1 MTAASGG
8 GTIVI
13 SIAENVVMP
22 GNHAATQNF
31 TRVAYPSITISTT
44 DTDIREREL
53 VDFDIVFTEPVT
65 AFTAGDITVTGG
77 TRGALTANSATSYTL
92 SVTAGVGAGMITL
105 AIAQNVVTPG
115 NQALSQSFTRNAHDA
130 VDISTTDPAIY
141 EDETFT
147 VNITF
152 PESVTGFAVSDITV
166 TGGALGTLTGSGASY
181 SIPVTAAS
189 GAGNIV
195 VSVAQDVVNEGNAA
209 ASATF
214 TRLGFTDTVTITA
227 IDTDIREGE
236 TFNVD
241 IGFSASVT
249 GFVVGDI
256 AVTGASINGLTG
268 SGTDYDLSLTA
279 NSGAGTYCCLH
290 CSERGDAG

>member
-1 MTAASGG
+1 M
-8 GTIVI
+8 
-13 SIAENVVMP
+13 
-22 GNHAATQNF
+22 
-31 TRVAYPSITISTT
+31 
-44 DTDIREREL
+44 
-53 VDFDIVFTEPVT
+53 
-65 AFTAGDITVTGG
+65 
-77 TRGALTANSATSYTL
+77 
-92 SVTAGVGAGMITL
+92 TAGVGAGMITL

-214 TRLGFTDTVTITA
+214 TRLALPTVTITA

-279 NSGAGTYCCLH
+279 NSGAGNIIVSIAANVVMPGNIANSVTFTR
-290 CSERGDAG
+290 SAFGTVSITTTDADIRENETFTANITFPESVTGFAVSDITDHRWHAWVR